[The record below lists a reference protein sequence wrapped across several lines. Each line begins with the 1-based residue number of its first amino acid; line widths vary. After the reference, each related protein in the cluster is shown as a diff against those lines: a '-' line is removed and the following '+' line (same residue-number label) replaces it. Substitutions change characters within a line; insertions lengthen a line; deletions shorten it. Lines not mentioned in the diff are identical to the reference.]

1 MSEKDQEEK
10 VEVNS
15 NDQEHDMHIEIK
27 GDEKRSKPKSE
38 KTSVSVEEE
47 SKIELYESKISEL
60 QELLTNEKQNYSSS
74 KEKLKRSLADFQN
87 LQKKTYL
94 DIENGVNAKIDSFM
108 KNFLFLYDDFVRAK
122 TALSNENIDVAG
134 FESILKNMNSFLSE
148 YGVTPINALGEIFD
162 PNFHEAISVVED
174 STLDEGTITKEIR
187 KGYISH
193 DRVIRPTVVEI
204 SKKSNSEKSSD

>member
-1 MSEKDQEEK
+1 MSEKNQEEK

>member
-1 MSEKDQEEK
+1 LSEKDQEEK

>member
-15 NDQEHDMHIEIK
+15 NDQEEDIHIEIK
-27 GDEKRSKPKSE
+27 GDEKQSKQKSE
-38 KTSVSVEEE
+38 KTSVSDEEE

-122 TALSNENIDVAG
+122 TALSNENVDVAG